1 MAVLAAPTPTD
12 AEAHRGLIERA
23 ARAHG
28 VATETELRDYFR
40 QPLEA
45 TRRAILELTEEGVL
59 IPVSTPG
66 CRHAWVHRE
75 ARTPRKIEA
84 SALLAP
90 FDPLIWHRDRAERLF
105 GFRYR
110 IEIYVPA
117 EKRLHGYYV
126 LPFLLDEGLVARVD
140 LKADRQ
146 RGRLMVR
153 SVHLEENAPPDTR
166 DALEAELGRMADWL
180 GLEEGV
186 VSDPGSGDVAE
197 R

>member
-1 MAVLAAPTPTD
+1 M
-12 AEAHRGLIERA
+12 IERA

-28 VATETELRDYFR
+28 VATEVELRDYFR
-40 QPLEA
+40 QPVEA
-45 TRRAILELTEEGVL
+45 ARRAITELTEEGVL

-66 CRHAWVHRE
+66 SRRAWVHRD
-75 ARTPRKIEA
+75 ARAPRKIEA

-90 FDPLIWHRDRAERLF
+90 FDPLIWQRDRAERLF

-117 EKRLHGYYV
+117 EKRQHGYYV

-146 RGRLMVR
+146 QGCLVVR
-153 SVHLEENAPPDTR
+153 SLHLEEGAPAHTR
-166 DALEAELGRMADWL
+166 EALGAELDRMAAWL
-180 GLEEGV
+180 GLQEGAV
-186 VSDPGSGDVAE
+186 FDPRARDETEG
-197 R
+197 